1 MAALAIPVTAHDHL
15 RGPAEARLTLVL
27 YGDFQCPHCA
37 LFHPCLEEAAHELRD
52 LLQVAYRHFPLA
64 DIHPRA
70 PRAAEAAEADASQER
85 FWEMT
90 SLLYANH
97 ERLDDDSLVRYAK
110 KLNLDPRRF
119 RKELGS
125 GVHAPRV
132 RSDYLGGLRS
142 GVKGTPMMFINGEP
156 YMGKLDLGDLVG
168 TLLTVARRTAR

>member
-1 MAALAIPVTAHDHL
+1 MPGAGEPDYVCVGSR
-15 RGPAEARLTLVL
+15 RGA
-27 YGDFQCPHCA
+27 CA
-37 LFHPCLEEAAHELRD
+37 
-52 LLQVAYRHFPLA
+52 VASG
-64 DIHPRA
+64 
-70 PRAAEAAEADASQER
+70 ADAVVLDLWLDSDTVQR
-85 FWEMT
+85 GTPGWQLM
-90 SLLYANH
+90 LLYANQ

-142 GVKGTPMMFINGEP
+142 GVKGTPTMFINGES
-156 YMGKLDLGDLVG
+156 YMGKLDLTALVG